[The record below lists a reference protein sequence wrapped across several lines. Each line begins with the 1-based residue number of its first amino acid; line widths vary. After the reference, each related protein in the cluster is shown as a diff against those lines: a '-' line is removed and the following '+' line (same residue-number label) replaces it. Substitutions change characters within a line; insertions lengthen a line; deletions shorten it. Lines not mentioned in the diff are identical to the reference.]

1 MSAAPDVGGAGTDAA
16 GAAFARLVALVER
29 LRGPDGCPWDRAQT
43 RESVSPY
50 LVEETYEV
58 VDALRSGA
66 PAALK
71 EELGD
76 LLFQILFHADLSRD
90 AGEFTVTDVIETI
103 HSKMV
108 HRHPHVFGDEVAD
121 TPEEVT
127 ARWERLKGQEPA
139 KAGRES
145 VLDGVPRSLPA
156 LLRAHQVAARAA
168 REGFDWTRAE
178 DVWPKVH
185 EELDE
190 LKAAAAEGDRARTRD
205 ELGDVLFAL
214 VNLARKLDLPPE
226 EALTGTIERFARRFA
241 HMERHAGR
249 PLAEL
254 SPEAWEDLWRA
265 AKAAVG

>member
-1 MSAAPDVGGAGTDAA
+1 MSGGGKTDGAGP
-16 GAAFARLVALVER
+16 AFARLVALVER

-43 RESVSPY
+43 RESVAPY

-58 VDALRSGA
+58 VDALRGGT
-66 PAALK
+66 PAALR

-90 AGEFTVTDVIETI
+90 AGDFTVTDVIETI
-103 HSKMV
+103 HAKMV
-108 HRHPHVFGDEVAD
+108 HRHPHVFGDEVAR
-121 TPEEVT
+121 TAEEVVE
-127 ARWERLKGQEPA
+127 RWERLKAAEPA

-145 VLDGVPRSLPA
+145 LLDGVPRSLPA
-156 LLRAHQVAARAA
+156 LLRAHQVSARAA
-168 REGFDWTRAE
+168 RAGFDWAKAE
-178 DVWPKVH
+178 EVWPKVH

-190 LKAAAAEGDRARTRD
+190 LREAVAGGDRARAQD

-226 EALTGTIERFARRFA
+226 EALTGTVERFARRFA
-241 HMERHAGR
+241 HMERHAGG
-249 PLAEL
+249 PLDAL
-254 SPEAWEDLWRA
+254 SPAAWEDLWRA

>member
-1 MSAAPDVGGAGTDAA
+1 MSAGHGTDGA
-16 GAAFARLVALVER
+16 GAAFLRLVALVER

-43 RESVSPY
+43 RESVAPY

-58 VDALRSGA
+58 VDALRAGA
-66 PAALK
+66 PAAIQ

-76 LLFQILFHADLSRD
+76 LLFQILFHADLARD
-90 AGEFTVTDVIETI
+90 AGDFTVTDVIETI
-103 HSKMV
+103 HAKMV
-108 HRHPHVFGDEVAD
+108 HRHPHVFGDEVAR
-121 TPEEVT
+121 TAEEVVE
-127 ARWERLKGQEPA
+127 RWERLKGAEPA

-145 VLDGVPRSLPA
+145 LLDGVPRSLPA

-168 REGFDWTRAE
+168 RAGFDWAKAE
-178 DVWPKVH
+178 EVWPKVH

-190 LKAAAAEGDRARTRD
+190 LKAAVAGGDRARAED

-226 EALTGTIERFARRFA
+226 DALTGTIERFARRFA
-241 HMERHAGR
+241 HMERHAGG
-249 PLAEL
+249 PLATL
-254 SPEAWEDLWRA
+254 SPAAWEDLWRA

>member
-1 MSAAPDVGGAGTDAA
+1 MSAAPDPEDRVAAA

-66 PAALK
+66 PPALK

-90 AGEFTVTDVIETI
+90 AGDFTVTDVIETI
-103 HSKMV
+103 HAKMV
-108 HRHPHVFGDEVAD
+108 HRHPHVFGDEVAA

-168 REGFDWTRAE
+168 REGFDWAKAE

-190 LKAAAAEGDRARTRD
+190 LKAAAADGDRARTQD

-226 EALTGTIERFARRFA
+226 EALTGTVERFARRFA

-254 SPEAWEDLWRA
+254 SPEAWEALWRA

>member
-1 MSAAPDVGGAGTDAA
+1 MSDYRETGGAGP
-16 GAAFARLVALVER
+16 AFARLVALVER

-43 RESVSPY
+43 RESVAPY

-90 AGEFTVTDVIETI
+90 AGDFTVTDVIETI
-103 HSKMV
+103 HAKMV
-108 HRHPHVFGDEVAD
+108 HRHPHVFGEEVAS
-121 TPEEVT
+121 TPEEVVE
-127 ARWERLKGQEPA
+127 RWERLKGAEPA
-139 KAGRES
+139 KAGRKS
-145 VLDGVPRSLPA
+145 LLDGVPRSLPA
-156 LLRAHQVAARAA
+156 LLRAHQVSVRAARA
-168 REGFDWTRAE
+168 GFDWAGAE
-178 DVWPKVH
+178 EVWPKVH

-190 LKAAAAEGDRARTRD
+190 LKAATAGGDRAAAED

-226 EALTGTIERFARRFA
+226 DALTGTVERFARRFA
-241 HMERHAGR
+241 HMERHAGK
-249 PLAEL
+249 PLDSL
-254 SPEAWEDLWRA
+254 TPEAWEDLWRA